1 MCNCLSLG
9 PKTFAAW
16 QKWQLSQWSRDFCL
30 KKNVFDKLPR
40 SNADIYWW
48 RRGFH
53 WLSRQR
59 ERRENKGCRCG
70 LCSQPH
76 NNLSKKFLMN
86 LTYTAHLFY
95 QQNMYK
101 QDYFRKKTISEE
113 WIYSM
118 STSFSKC
125 RRWNC
130 DDVKPPSSVWWRPGC
145 FDFPPNGVWTIFHGS
160 SLLRSSGIFSRH
172 LQSPRKS
179 PAYTHLQCE
188 DS

>member
-1 MCNCLSLG
+1 MIRRFLFWTKCWCLTSCWDQTQTHIDDDEAFIDYRDKG
-9 PKTFAAW
+9 SGEKTE
-16 QKWQLSQWSRDFCL
+16 KD
-30 KKNVFDKLPR
+30 
-40 SNADIYWW
+40 
-48 RRGFH
+48 
-53 WLSRQR
+53 
-59 ERRENKGCRCG
+59 KGCRCC
-70 LCSQPH
+70 LCSH
-76 NNLSKKFLMN
+76 LTIWSKSFFIKVAKINLHSSYILSAKYVQTGLG
-86 LTYTAHLFY
+86 A
-95 QQNMYK
+95 
-101 QDYFRKKTISEE
+101 YFRKKTISEE

-160 SLLRSSGIFSRH
+160 SLLRSSSGVFRRH

-179 PAYTHLQCE
+179 PAYTHLRCE